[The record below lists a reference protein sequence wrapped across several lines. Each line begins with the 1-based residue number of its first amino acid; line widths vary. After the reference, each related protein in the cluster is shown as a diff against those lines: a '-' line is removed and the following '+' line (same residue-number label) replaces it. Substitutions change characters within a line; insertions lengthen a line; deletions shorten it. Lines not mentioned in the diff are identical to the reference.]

1 MFRRLVGFIVICLC
15 SFPVLAKSDMACL
28 DNQTACSQPCIA
40 KGDMA
45 CLERCLSEGKMCL
58 EKESQATN
66 KVTGGA
72 TASNRNTSSSN
83 GSTNLQGCWRSEAK
97 LTTWCF
103 TGTTSVIT
111 TDSYAASGG
120 KRITGLDRVT
130 LSGSSMTYYII
141 RAAMTGPGAYDNS
154 VNKGPYT
161 QAYTYSNTRTPSF
174 FAAGD
179 EYVKQ

>member
-1 MFRRLVGFIVICLC
+1 MFRRLVGFIAICLC
-15 SFPVLAKSDMACL
+15 SFPVLAAKPDPCL
-28 DNQTACSQPCIA
+28 DKHAACNKVCIA
-40 KGDMA
+40 KGDMTCIERCGSEA
-45 CLERCLSEGKMCL
+45 EMCLER
-58 EKESQATN
+58 ESQATSTG
-66 KVTGGA
+66 TGGA
-72 TASNRNTSSSN
+72 SVSNSSTNSN
-83 GSTNLQGCWRSEAK
+83 TNLQGCWRSEAK

-120 KRITGLDRVT
+120 KRITGLDRVA
-130 LSGSSMTYYII
+130 LSGSSMTYYIV

-174 FAAGD
+174 YAAGD
-179 EYVKQ
+179 QYVKQ